1 MGRITRAALGLAL
14 AGLVALAV
22 GGCSS
27 TPKPGRG
34 AGTWYVVQPGD
45 TLWRVSQ
52 RFGVPVDTVK
62 RANQLGDARTLAI
75 GQRLWVP
82 RVDVGSPP
90 PPARAALAASHG
102 PHTLEQRET
111 PDCGDAAREA
121 SLAFEWPVLGT
132 TTSGFD
138 AERGDHRHDGIDI
151 GAALGAPVHAAEA
164 GKVVYAGDDL
174 GAYGRAIVIKHVG
187 SWATV
192 YAHNDRNL
200 VGEGDFVEKGDV
212 IARVGQSGNASAPH
226 LHFEIRRANVPRDP
240 KRCLP

>member
-1 MGRITRAALGLAL
+1 MGRVGRSALAVAL
-14 AGLVALAV
+14 AGLFALA
-22 GGCSS
+22 GAEGCRS
-27 TPKPGRG
+27 TPKPGHG
-34 AGTWYVVQPGD
+34 AGSWYVVQPSD
-45 TLWRVSQ
+45 TLWRISQ
-52 RFGVPVDTVK
+52 RFGVSVDAIQ
-62 RANQLGDARTLAI
+62 RANRLGDGRALAI

-82 RVDVGSPP
+82 RAEVASAPP
-90 PPARAALAASHG
+90 RAILAATHG

-111 PDCGDAAREA
+111 ADCADAAREGA
-121 SLAFEWPVLGT
+121 LTFEWPVLGT
-132 TTSGFD
+132 TTSAFD
-138 AERGDHRHDGIDI
+138 AERGVHRHDGIDI
-151 GAALGAPVHAAEA
+151 SAAVGAPVHAAEA

-174 GAYGRAIVIKHVG
+174 GAYGRAIVIKHAG

-212 IARVGQSGNASAPH
+212 IARVGQTGNASAPH